1 MSIYSAVQGA
11 INQAQPIAF
20 AGGSNLMRNDSPKSI
35 NASCDFSAAGIP
47 TTGYYWNPAYFLQ
60 AGYIKTVQCVYID
73 NSLNNGPVTV
83 SNPQFN
89 QSFTLSAG
97 WQGYFPCIAPF
108 LSGGNF
114 NITSTGTGIAN
125 VQFLNVQM
133 GCAQWAATATPV
145 TPGITQPVSDAILDA
160 TVVAGRQNVTTK
172 FAQLT
177 SVDRSGTIAVANTS
191 QQLAAANAARQG
203 LEIQNI
209 DGVNLEG
216 IWYNPSGGAA
226 VVGGVGCFELA
237 AASSPNFPGG
247 FAKIVTSN
255 QVNIIAT
262 TAGHKFSA
270 IEY

>member
-20 AGGSNLMRNDSPKSI
+20 AGGSNLMRNDSPKAI
-35 NASCDFSAAGIP
+35 QASCDFSAAGIP
-47 TTGYYWNPAYFLQ
+47 ATGYYWNPAYFLQ

-89 QSFTLSAG
+89 QAFTLSAG

-108 LSGGNF
+108 LSGGQF
-114 NITSTGTGIAN
+114 LITSGGTGVAV

-160 TVVAGRQNVTTK
+160 TVSAGKQNVRTV
-172 FAQLT
+172 FGQLT
-177 SVDRSGTIAVANTS
+177 AVDKSGTITTGGASQVLAVAN
-191 QQLAAANAARQG
+191 ANRQG
-203 LEIQNI
+203 LELQNV
-209 DGVNLEG
+209 DSANLEG
-216 IWYNPSGGAA
+216 LWYNPSGGACTP
-226 VVGGVGCFELA
+226 GGAGCFELA
-237 AASSPNFPGG
+237 AASSAQYPGG
-247 FAKIVTSN
+247 FVKIVTSN
-255 QVNIIAT
+255 QVSISAT
-262 TAGHKFSA
+262 TTGHKFSA